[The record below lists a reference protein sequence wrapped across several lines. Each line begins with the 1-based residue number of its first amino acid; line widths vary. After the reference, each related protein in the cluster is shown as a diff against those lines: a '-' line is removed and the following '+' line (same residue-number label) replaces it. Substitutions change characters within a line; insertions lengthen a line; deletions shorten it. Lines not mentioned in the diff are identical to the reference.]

1 MSYLA
6 DHINDEEYVR
16 KKLNESLFKKL
27 QEFGGSHSNDV
38 SGNSTPNPQRQS
50 NSVRRR
56 RRSSV
61 AIIDETPNIKTTT
74 NTPVRSTS
82 VRRNSVMQDQ
92 RSVHDAYHSLLAEY
106 ERVCYIKLKYA
117 T

>member
-1 MSYLA
+1 M
-6 DHINDEEYVR
+6 
-16 KKLNESLFKKL
+16 NEALFKKL
-27 QEFGGSHSNDV
+27 QEFGRIPSSDV

-61 AIIDETPNIKTTT
+61 AIVDEIPNLKTTT

-106 ERVCYIKLKYA
+106 ERVCYIQLKC
-117 T
+117 TT